1 MIIEPTQHFT
11 VGGSLLILAIVLLIG
26 SFLFLNERVNKK
38 EITFTKSYRQ
48 ARPVHNKRKNKRFK
62 RKKKTDV
69 QKKRN
74 QIEVLQ
80 HDIPSVIVAMDCEM
94 VGTGRRGM
102 NSMLARCS
110 LVTVSKNPDG
120 TNQISCIYD
129 KYVKPTRNV
138 TDYRTQ
144 WSGITPEL
152 LNSDDSVPFEGRT
165 FLIALYYCIH
175 TYCLLNL
182 SFLFL

>member
-1 MIIEPTQHFT
+1 MDRSMMTIDSSPNSYGF
-11 VGGSLLILAIVLLIG
+11 GSLVVAAALVLIVL
-26 SFLFLNERVNKK
+26 FFVFNERVKDK
-38 EITFTKSYRQ
+38 EITSTKRHRQ
-48 ARPVHNKRKNKRFK
+48 TKPLHKRKYKRLK
-62 RKKKTDV
+62 RKKKTD
-69 QKKRN
+69 KKKEKDVN
-74 QIEVLQ
+74 
-80 HDIPSVIVAMDCEM
+80 DIQERSKPSVIIAMDCEM

-110 LVTVSKNPDG
+110 LVTVHKHPDG

-152 LNSDDSVPFEGRT
+152 LKSDGVVPFEGKDV
-165 FLIALYYCIH
+165 LKQ
-175 TYCLLNL
+175 
-182 SFLFL
+182 